1 VLDPIVGQESH
12 MIVHTTMAEAIV
24 HVPSGTEPLAA
35 GTRVGYLLL

>member
-1 VLDPIVGQESH
+1 